1 MVDLILNFKT
11 KLTIMKKLLLV
22 VATMIA
28 TLQTF
33 SQTDLI
39 RQKLDSIF
47 QYIDKALI
55 PTGYLNEYGPEKQLI
70 PNSHLLT
77 YVNAAPL

>member
-1 MVDLILNFKT
+1 MAA
-11 KLTIMKKLLLV
+11 LLL
-22 VATMIA
+22 I
-28 TLQTF
+28 TF
-33 SQTDLI
+33 CASAQIDTI
-39 RQKLDSIF
+39 RTEQDRIF
-47 QYIDKALI
+47 QYINKALI

>member
-1 MVDLILNFKT
+1 MKRILF
-11 KLTIMKKLLLV
+11 MAALLL
-22 VATMIA
+22 I
-28 TLQTF
+28 TF
-33 SQTDLI
+33 CASAQIDTI
-39 RQKLDSIF
+39 RTEQDRIF
-47 QYIDKALI
+47 QYINKALI